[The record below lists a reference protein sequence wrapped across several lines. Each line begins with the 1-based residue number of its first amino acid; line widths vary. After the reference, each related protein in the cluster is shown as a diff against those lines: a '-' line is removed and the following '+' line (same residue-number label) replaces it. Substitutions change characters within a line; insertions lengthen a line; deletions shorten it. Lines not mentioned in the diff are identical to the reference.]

1 MKYSDYEKIKW
12 FNEFVE
18 ICSIDL
24 SRVPEYHDN
33 PILEYLEQINDF
45 RWVDECEI
53 SSLKKE
59 LKIKRKQLKV
69 KQDKLQ
75 TQSRVI
81 RKFIK
86 NCNTADCELK
96 VNFAITQ
103 LEKLKNKL
111 NDGTQLVD
119 IYVFGVIDKQIL
131 DLTFVGDKKNVKQS
145 NK

>member
-1 MKYSDYEKIKW
+1 MIYSDYEKIKW
-12 FNEFVE
+12 FDEFVKV
-18 ICSIDL
+18 CSIDL
-24 SRVPEYHDN
+24 NRIPEYHDN
-33 PILEYLEQINDF
+33 PILEHLEQINDF

-59 LKIKRKQLKV
+59 LKIKRNQLK
-69 KQDKLQ
+69 DKLQ
-75 TQSRVI
+75 TQSNVI
-81 RKFIK
+81 KRFIR

-131 DLTFVGDKKNVKQS
+131 DLTFKGEKKNVNQS